1 MLYNIL
7 IDIEIGSLLTT
18 FRKIFTGYDLRRKE
32 TREFSGQ

>member
-7 IDIEIGSLLTT
+7 IGIEIGWLLTT

-32 TREFSGQ
+32 TRKFTGQ